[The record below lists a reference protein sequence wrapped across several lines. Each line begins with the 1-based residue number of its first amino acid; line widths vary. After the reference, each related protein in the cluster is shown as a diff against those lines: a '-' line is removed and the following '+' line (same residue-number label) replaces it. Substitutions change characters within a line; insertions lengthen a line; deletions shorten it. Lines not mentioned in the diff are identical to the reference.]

1 MEFQFRIRGDI
12 EAERQRQRRPARS
25 DGRDAGCGSDD
36 DRVLVT
42 WKGNQPVFHLE
53 DLLMFRGWR
62 ISAGLFLI
70 AAILIGIAA
79 CGQPEAEQSV
89 DKAAIRVYFSPGG
102 GGTEAIVQE
111 LDRASREIKVQAYSF
126 TSRPIA
132 GALLNAHRRGVKVD
146 VILDKSNAETTKYG
160 TANFMTN
167 RGIPTFIDDQHAIAH
182 NKVMVIDQQTVIT
195 GSFNFT
201 RAAEEKNAENLLI
214 IRDGAIAGLYL
225 KNWEAHRAHSHAYQK
240 PSEPS

>member
-53 DLLMFRGWR
+53 DLLMFRCWR

-146 VILDKSNAETTKYG
+146 VILDKSNVSPKYG
-160 TANFMTN
+160 AADFTVN
-167 RGIPTFIDDQHAIAH
+167 RGIPTFIDDQHSIAH
-182 NKVMVIDQQTVIT
+182 NKIMIIDQETVIT

-214 IRDGAIAGLYL
+214 IREPGIASQYL
-225 KNWEAHRAHSHAYQK
+225 DNWERHRAHSQVYQK
-240 PSEPS
+240 RPDHS

>member
-25 DGRDAGCGSDD
+25 DCRDAGCGSDD
-36 DRVLVT
+36 DRVLMI
-42 WKGNQPVFHLE
+42 WKRNQPVFHLE
-53 DLLMFRGWR
+53 DLLMFRSWR

-79 CGQPEAEQSV
+79 CGQPEAEQSI

-102 GGTEAIVQE
+102 GGAEAIVQE

-132 GALLNAHRRGVKVD
+132 EALLNAHRRGVKVD
-146 VILDKSNAETTKYG
+146 VILDKSNVSPKYG
-160 TANFMTN
+160 AADFTVN
-167 RGIPTFIDDQHAIAH
+167 RGIPTFIDDQHSIAH
-182 NKVMVIDQQTVIT
+182 NKIMIIDQETVIT

-214 IRDGAIAGLYL
+214 IRERGIARQYL
-225 KNWEAHRAHSHAYQK
+225 DNWERHRAHSQVYQK
-240 PSEPS
+240 RPDHS